1 MNTPENK
8 TRRPERAPKA
18 PDIRFDEKKGTLLI
32 GVEKKLKDMA
42 GVRTLA
48 EKRGLLEKDELHLTV
63 IGSDTA
69 EAIMASLNQLTPDKK
84 TKILSKIKALADG
97 TNWEFNLNPEFYYI
111 RKEYNDPDPNNPD
124 QTIPETRESIIQTL
138 KTKKLT
144 EFYNQLQE
152 ITGLKFET
160 PLPHVTLFTTSTR
173 VDKKQRGIGI
183 YSQKDFAA
191 LNPEKLE
198 VN

>member
-1 MNTPENK
+1 
-8 TRRPERAPKA
+8 
-18 PDIRFDEKKGTLLI
+18 
-32 GVEKKLKDMA
+32 MA

-111 RKEYNDPDPNNPD
+111 KKEYNDPDPNNPA
-124 QTIPETRESIIQTL
+124 QTIPETRESIVQTV
-138 KTKKLT
+138 KTENLA
-144 EFYNQLQE
+144 EFYGQLQK
-152 ITGLKFET
+152 ITGLEFET

-173 VDKKQRGIGI
+173 EDKKKRGIGI

-191 LNPEKLE
+191 LNPEKL
-198 VN
+198 